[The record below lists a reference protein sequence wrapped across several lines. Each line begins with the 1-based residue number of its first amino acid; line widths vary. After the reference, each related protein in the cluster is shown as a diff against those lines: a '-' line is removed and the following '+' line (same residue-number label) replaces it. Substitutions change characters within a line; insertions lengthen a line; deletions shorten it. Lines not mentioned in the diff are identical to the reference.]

1 VFCRNLERYSDRQIV
16 DMTGLTGSYTFAV
29 DVTPEDYMAMM
40 IRSAVL
46 RGANIMADAQ
56 KLLDATPASALSDA
70 LQQVG
75 LKLEE
80 WKAPVDII
88 VIDSAL
94 KTPTAN

>member
-1 VFCRNLERYSDRQIV
+1 
-16 DMTGLTGSYTFAV
+16 MTGLTGAYDFAV
-29 DVTPEDYMAMM
+29 DVTPEDYQAMQ

-46 RGANIMADAQ
+46 RGANIMPEAR
-56 KLLDATPASALSDA
+56 KLLDASPPSAIGDA

-75 LKLEE
+75 LKLESR
-80 WKAPVDII
+80 KALLDIL